1 MGGVEDE
8 LSSSA
13 YDFSANI
20 LMKLARSSSKQILA
34 GDLILG
40 AKSEMDVRM
49 VYPKK
54 AERLRRPE
62 RVPHMNT

>member
-1 MGGVEDE
+1 
-8 LSSSA
+8 
-13 YDFSANI
+13 
-20 LMKLARSSSKQILA
+20 MKLARSSSKQILA